1 MFHIRLNPYTI
12 KGYKMDKQ
20 TLVQKPFTK
29 QGRKELKEGRKLDIG
44 RVDNVEKKILK
55 EKDAWD
61 KLGYS

>member
-1 MFHIRLNPYTI
+1 
-12 KGYKMDKQ
+12 MDKQ